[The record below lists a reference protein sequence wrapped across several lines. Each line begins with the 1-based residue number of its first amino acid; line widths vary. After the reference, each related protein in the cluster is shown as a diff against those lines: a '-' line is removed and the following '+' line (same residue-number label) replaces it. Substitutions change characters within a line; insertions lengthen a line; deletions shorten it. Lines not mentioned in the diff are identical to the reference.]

1 LAARGISDFLLT
13 GLWHNFGPLTNPMGR
28 ISYLAVFLVCFGVIP
43 SFAQDIFA
51 PMKDAIKTGNA
62 KEVIKFFNS
71 SVDMN
76 LDGEVAMY
84 SKAQAEFVLRDFF
97 KKHPSSDFSI
107 VHTGSS
113 KGGLQFAIGRY
124 VSNADTF
131 DVVIR
136 VKEVGGTYLIH
147 EINFVKD

>member
-1 LAARGISDFLLT
+1 
-13 GLWHNFGPLTNPMGR
+13 MGR
-28 ISYLAVFLVCFGVIP
+28 ILRLTVFLLYLGTVHA
-43 SFAQDIFA
+43 FAQDIFA

-62 KEVIKFFNS
+62 KEVIKFFNNN
-71 SVDMN
+71 VDMN
-76 LDGEVAMY
+76 LDGEVANY

-97 KKHPSSDFSI
+97 KKHPSTDFSI

-124 VSNADTF
+124 TSNADTF

-136 VKEVGGTYLIH
+136 VKEVAGTHLIH

>member
-1 LAARGISDFLLT
+1 
-13 GLWHNFGPLTNPMGR
+13 MGR
-28 ISYLAVFLVCFGVIP
+28 IPYFTVLFLCFGAIP
-43 SFAQDIFA
+43 ASAQDIFA

-62 KEVIKFFNS
+62 KEVIKFFNT
-71 SVDMN
+71 SVNMD

-97 KKHPSSDFSI
+97 KKHPSTDFSI

-113 KGGLQFAIGRY
+113 KGGLQFAIGKY

-136 VKEVGGTYLIH
+136 VKEVTGNYLIH

>member
-1 LAARGISDFLLT
+1 MIKKLALAGLL
-13 GLWHNFGPLTNPMGR
+13 
-28 ISYLAVFLVCFGVIP
+28 SLAIASGAL
-43 SFAQDIFA
+43 AQDIFA

-62 KEVIKFFNS
+62 KEVTKFFNT
-71 SVDMN
+71 SVDMD
-76 LDGEVAMY
+76 LEGEASTY

-97 KKHPSSDFSI
+97 KKHPSTDFSI

-124 VSNADTF
+124 NSNSENF

-136 VKEVGGTYLIH
+136 VKEVAGAYLIH
-147 EINFVKD
+147 EINFVKQ

>member
-1 LAARGISDFLLT
+1 MT
-13 GLWHNFGPLTNPMGR
+13 GLWHNFGQVSMLMAR
-28 ISYLAVFLVCFGVIP
+28 ISSLVVFLVCFGVIP
-43 SFAQDIFA
+43 ASAQDIFA

-62 KEVIKFFNS
+62 KEVIKFFNT

-136 VKEVGGTYLIH
+136 VKEVSGSYLIH

>member
-1 LAARGISDFLLT
+1 
-13 GLWHNFGPLTNPMGR
+13 MGR
-28 ISYLAVFLVCFGVIP
+28 ILRLMVFFVCFGAVHA
-43 SFAQDIFA
+43 FAQDIFA

-62 KEVIKFFNS
+62 KEVIKFFNNN
-71 SVDMN
+71 VDMN
-76 LDGEVAMY
+76 LDGEVANY

-124 VSNADTF
+124 TSNADTF

-136 VKEVGGTYLIH
+136 VKDVSGAYLIH

>member
-1 LAARGISDFLLT
+1 MARILCL
-13 GLWHNFGPLTNPMGR
+13 M
-28 ISYLAVFLVCFGVIP
+28 VFLTCVSLMACLPVGTA
-43 SFAQDIFA
+43 FAQDIFA

-62 KEVIKFFNS
+62 KEVIKFFNNN
-71 SVDMN
+71 VDMN
-76 LDGEVAMY
+76 LDGEVANY

-97 KKHPSSDFSI
+97 KKHPSSEFSI

-124 VSNADTF
+124 VSNAETF

-136 VKEVGGTYLIH
+136 VKEVAGNHLIH

>member
-1 LAARGISDFLLT
+1 
-13 GLWHNFGPLTNPMGR
+13 MGR
-28 ISYLAVFLVCFGVIP
+28 IVYLTVFLLAFSVFEA
-43 SFAQDIFA
+43 SAQDIFA

-97 KKHPSSDFSI
+97 KKHPSTDFSI

-136 VKEVGGTYLIH
+136 VKEVSGAYLIH